1 VSHGPTRAPSEGGT
15 TTSAGQAA
23 GADPG
28 LHAGEL
34 SEEES
39 AEEERVR
46 SETSVSDLVGQD
58 LDTATPS
65 RRAAGGEPQP
75 GSFDVPLRQ
84 RRKEPT
90 DGG

>member
-1 VSHGPTRAPSEGGT
+1 
-15 TTSAGQAA
+15 
-23 GADPG
+23 
-28 LHAGEL
+28 
-34 SEEES
+34 
-39 AEEERVR
+39 
-46 SETSVSDLVGQD
+46 VSDLVEQD
-58 LDTATPS
+58 LDDTATPS